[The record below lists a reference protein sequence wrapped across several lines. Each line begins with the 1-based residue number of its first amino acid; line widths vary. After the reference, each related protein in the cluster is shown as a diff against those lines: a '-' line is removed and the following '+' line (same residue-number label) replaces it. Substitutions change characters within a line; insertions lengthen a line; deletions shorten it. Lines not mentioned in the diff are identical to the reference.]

1 MSELSTSFSS
11 IMKAQ
16 IVVYSDKMNHLT
28 EQMFSKINNLIKL
41 KKYNESQQYLN
52 LISLMKPLSTIEY
65 LNLYFYSFEINKHFY
80 ILYKNNSKNEKTFYS
95 ANISSDSVNN
105 NIYLMR
111 LLYCIKKM
119 MKYFNNYTKELQ
131 LKIKK
136 IILSKIYQFC
146 LIIHKEKEFLMEY
159 YYISELTENE
169 KYTEIMDSN
178 MQAEI
183 YKRKYLIYTELNKE
197 LNEQKKKFTKNLYS
211 SEYEILKKN
220 FIDETFN
227 LYSKELKEGDNCY
240 LISTHWIRTYIY
252 YLNIISQE
260 SNNEENDN
268 ELGELLFQF
277 SKTFN
282 LYYKP
287 NLDFQKFFIFAP
299 AYPGPLN
306 NFNICGN
313 CDFWFD
319 PKKGEE
325 YTNQFLTSKT
335 AENSYQIVDEYF
347 YELLIK
353 LFGRPI
359 NEISRKVHFKE
370 KSSSFPEI
378 EIHLLKYRIL
388 ILCKSL
394 LNDDDLLNLIRL
406 KKIQIS
412 KEKTFN
418 NLVTKIIRG
427 LNYEVEL
434 IKGKKLIEYE
444 DERKMKFHIIIP
456 DFIDQE
462 KDKNI
467 LYNILDCYYNKY
479 SSFIG
484 KISGKEINEDDLDK
498 KLEEMKIGEEDVII
512 IEFVFDKN
520 ENFFLNIKSED
531 DNPKCMLCSE
541 TITSTAF
548 PCKNCNLYFYCSEKC
563 RKNDKKHINYHKNVE
578 QFYKRK
584 YELHDILS
592 VDIRK
597 ILNPKSRHGLIGLR
611 NLGNTCFMN
620 SAIQCLSSVEELTK
634 YFLLKKYLEEINKT
648 SKSGAKGKI
657 AEAYYSLISELW
669 NGNSRYINPWDFRQ
683 IFVSFV
689 KQFAGFS
696 QQDSD
701 EMLTFVLDSLHEDLN
716 RVKVKP
722 YSELK
727 EKAENETEEE
737 ASLRWWKNHI
747 ERENSIIVDLF
758 HGQFKSVVKCP
769 ECDRVN
775 TIYDP
780 FMNLGLPIPS
790 AQSKMRIKYL
800 EENKEKNEVKELMFF
815 YKCDENTT
823 TREIKSKLFDD
834 IKNTKKEILNNNN
847 KNISIIIEGIIVNKN
862 KKYKKYLEDD
872 NELITTNYI
881 DDNYEALFYAIEKK
895 NNVQNFF
902 QCFITPVLINN
913 ENVEILFF
921 PKIFK
926 FDINY
931 SVKEMYFYIFVYYRK
946 YFKDIKNFSYENF
959 LNNLSKNNLFEL
971 NKEFSEYFEV
981 KETMPFKLYIVNNVH
996 SK

>member
-11 IMKAQ
+11 NIKAQ
-16 IVVYSDKMNHLT
+16 IVIYSDKMNHLT
-28 EQMFSKINNLIKL
+28 EQMFTKINNLIKI

-159 YYISELTENE
+159 YYISELIENE

-394 LNDDDLLNLIRL
+394 LNDDDLLHLIRL
-406 KKIQIS
+406 KKIQI
-412 KEKTFN
+412 F
-418 NLVTKIIRG
+418 
-427 LNYEVEL
+427 
-434 IKGKKLIEYE
+434 
-444 DERKMKFHIIIP
+444 
-456 DFIDQE
+456 
-462 KDKNI
+462 
-467 LYNILDCYYNKY
+467 
-479 SSFIG
+479 
-484 KISGKEINEDDLDK
+484 
-498 KLEEMKIGEEDVII
+498 
-512 IEFVFDKN
+512 
-520 ENFFLNIKSED
+520 
-531 DNPKCMLCSE
+531 
-541 TITSTAF
+541 
-548 PCKNCNLYFYCSEKC
+548 
-563 RKNDKKHINYHKNVE
+563 
-578 QFYKRK
+578 
-584 YELHDILS
+584 
-592 VDIRK
+592 
-597 ILNPKSRHGLIGLR
+597 
-611 NLGNTCFMN
+611 
-620 SAIQCLSSVEELTK
+620 
-634 YFLLKKYLEEINKT
+634 
-648 SKSGAKGKI
+648 
-657 AEAYYSLISELW
+657 
-669 NGNSRYINPWDFRQ
+669 
-683 IFVSFV
+683 
-689 KQFAGFS
+689 
-696 QQDSD
+696 
-701 EMLTFVLDSLHEDLN
+701 
-716 RVKVKP
+716 
-722 YSELK
+722 
-727 EKAENETEEE
+727 
-737 ASLRWWKNHI
+737 
-747 ERENSIIVDLF
+747 
-758 HGQFKSVVKCP
+758 
-769 ECDRVN
+769 
-775 TIYDP
+775 
-780 FMNLGLPIPS
+780 
-790 AQSKMRIKYL
+790 
-800 EENKEKNEVKELMFF
+800 
-815 YKCDENTT
+815 
-823 TREIKSKLFDD
+823 
-834 IKNTKKEILNNNN
+834 
-847 KNISIIIEGIIVNKN
+847 
-862 KKYKKYLEDD
+862 
-872 NELITTNYI
+872 
-881 DDNYEALFYAIEKK
+881 
-895 NNVQNFF
+895 
-902 QCFITPVLINN
+902 
-913 ENVEILFF
+913 
-921 PKIFK
+921 
-926 FDINY
+926 
-931 SVKEMYFYIFVYYRK
+931 
-946 YFKDIKNFSYENF
+946 
-959 LNNLSKNNLFEL
+959 
-971 NKEFSEYFEV
+971 
-981 KETMPFKLYIVNNVH
+981 
-996 SK
+996 

>member
-159 YYISELTENE
+159 YYISELIENE

-394 LNDDDLLNLIRL
+394 LNDDDLLHLIRL

-541 TITSTAF
+541 TITSTAY

-611 NLGNTCFMN
+611 KLGDTCFMN

-669 NGNSRYINPWDFRQ
+669 NGN
-683 IFVSFV
+683 
-689 KQFAGFS
+689 
-696 QQDSD
+696 
-701 EMLTFVLDSLHEDLN
+701 
-716 RVKVKP
+716 
-722 YSELK
+722 
-727 EKAENETEEE
+727 
-737 ASLRWWKNHI
+737 
-747 ERENSIIVDLF
+747 
-758 HGQFKSVVKCP
+758 
-769 ECDRVN
+769 
-775 TIYDP
+775 
-780 FMNLGLPIPS
+780 
-790 AQSKMRIKYL
+790 
-800 EENKEKNEVKELMFF
+800 
-815 YKCDENTT
+815 
-823 TREIKSKLFDD
+823 
-834 IKNTKKEILNNNN
+834 
-847 KNISIIIEGIIVNKN
+847 
-862 KKYKKYLEDD
+862 
-872 NELITTNYI
+872 
-881 DDNYEALFYAIEKK
+881 
-895 NNVQNFF
+895 
-902 QCFITPVLINN
+902 
-913 ENVEILFF
+913 
-921 PKIFK
+921 
-926 FDINY
+926 
-931 SVKEMYFYIFVYYRK
+931 
-946 YFKDIKNFSYENF
+946 
-959 LNNLSKNNLFEL
+959 
-971 NKEFSEYFEV
+971 
-981 KETMPFKLYIVNNVH
+981 
-996 SK
+996 